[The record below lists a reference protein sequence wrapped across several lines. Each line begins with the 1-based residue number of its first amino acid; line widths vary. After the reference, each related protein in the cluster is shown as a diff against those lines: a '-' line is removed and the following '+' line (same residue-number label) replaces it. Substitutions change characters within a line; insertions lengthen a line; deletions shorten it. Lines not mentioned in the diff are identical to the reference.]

1 MADTAILQGQFG
13 FDGGS
18 MPALAED
25 ITSAAGTLYGSGVAA
40 QVRAAFQAR
49 GILH

>member
-1 MADTAILQGQFG
+1 
-13 FDGGS
+13 

-25 ITSAAGTLYGSGVAA
+25 ITSAAGKLYGPSVAA

-49 GILH
+49 GILQ